1 MRRPVILAHGIAPFD
16 ALWCPVLRPGVR
28 RHLNPHDKFDY
39 FTGIASYLQV
49 HGYSVYSPRVPWAAT
64 ATERAAALK
73 MRVDG
78 IRARTG
84 ADKVHIIAHSMGGL
98 DARHMIVDFDMA
110 DHVATLTTVGTPHR
124 GTSFANVGL
133 AKMGWLIGA
142 AKACGVDLAGF
153 WNFSTEAAAAFNDRA
168 LDAEAQ
174 NPVHYA
180 TYAAH
185 QDYAHV
191 FTPLKL
197 SWRIIA
203 KREGPND
210 GLVPMTSAA
219 WTDRL
224 KDKVVRQETFPIPAD
239 HLNELAW
246 WDLSKLRPPRQP
258 RKPFKA
264 AVRDVYLKMARDADQ
279 TTNPS
284 T

>member
-16 ALWCPVLRPGVR
+16 ALWRPVLRPGVR
-28 RHLNPHDKFDY
+28 KHLSPHDKFDY
-39 FTGIASYLQV
+39 FAGIASYLQA

-64 ATERAAALK
+64 ASERAAVLRARIGEI
-73 MRVDG
+73 RV
-78 IRARTG
+78 RTG

-98 DARHMIVDFDMA
+98 DARHLIVDFDMA
-110 DHVATLTTVGTPHR
+110 DRVATLTTVGTPHR

-133 AKMGWLIGA
+133 AKMDWLIGA
-142 AKACGVDLAGF
+142 AQVCGFDLAGF
-153 WNFSTEAAAAFNDRA
+153 RNFSTEAAAAFNDRA

-180 TYAAH
+180 TYAAQ
-185 QDYAHV
+185 QDYAQV
-191 FTPLKL
+191 LTPLKL

-210 GLVPMTSAA
+210 GLVAVTSAA

-224 KDKVVRQETFPIPAD
+224 KDKVVRQETFPVLAD

-246 WDLSKLRPPRQP
+246 WDLSELRPLRQL
-258 RKPFKA
+258 RKPFKDA
-264 AVRDVYLKMARDADQ
+264 IRDVYLKMAHDADQ
-279 TTNPS
+279 TTNS
-284 T
+284 SA

>member
-16 ALWCPVLRPGVR
+16 ALWRPVLRPGVR
-28 RHLNPHDKFDY
+28 KHLSPHDKFDY
-39 FTGIASYLQV
+39 FAGIASYLQA
-49 HGYSVYSPRVPWAAT
+49 HGYSVYSPRVPWAST
-64 ATERAAALK
+64 ASERAAALK
-73 MRVDG
+73 ARVG
-78 IRARTG
+78 EIRARTG

-110 DHVATLTTVGTPHR
+110 DRVATLTTVGTPHH

-133 AKMGWLIGA
+133 AKMDWLIGA
-142 AKACGVDLAGF
+142 AQACGFDLAGF
-153 WNFSTEAAAAFNDRA
+153 RNFSTEAAAVFNDRA

-185 QDYAHV
+185 QDYAQV
-191 FTPLKL
+191 LTPLKL

-210 GLVPMTSAA
+210 GLVAVTSAA

-224 KDKVVRQETFPIPAD
+224 KDKVVRQETFPVPAD

-246 WDLSKLRPPRQP
+246 WDLSGLHPLGQL
-258 RKPFKA
+258 RKPFKDA
-264 AVRDVYLKMARDADQ
+264 IRDVYLKMARDADQ
-279 TTNPS
+279 TTNSS